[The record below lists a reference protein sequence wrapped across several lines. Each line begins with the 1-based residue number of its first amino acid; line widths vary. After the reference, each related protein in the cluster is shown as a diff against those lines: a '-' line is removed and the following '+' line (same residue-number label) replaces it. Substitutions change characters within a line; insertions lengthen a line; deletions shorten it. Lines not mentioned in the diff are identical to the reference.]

1 MVSEYDPIEP
11 TTLPPVVQP
20 AGRYDNSAGLVWQYR
35 STRLVRRYAPD
46 RSVTPPMWHVHL
58 RSVSST
64 NDYAQEL
71 LSERSPV
78 LVSAEHQWRGRGRLG
93 RSWVGDYGKNVYCSL
108 GLRHSAPPTPQQLT
122 ALQALGCIAAYT
134 VVQHYVQPHHR
145 CLLKYPNDVLAH
157 CPDGRWRKLAGV
169 LVEHTFS
176 GTRCLASVIGIGIN
190 VEQSS
195 FPPELQDRATSL
207 ALLGIHCSAERV
219 LEQLKQQ
226 LQALLAVPAAQLIE
240 RWRQMLQLEGRLLS
254 IVGREGTWRAIAL
267 HEDGRLE
274 VAQNGIHLFVTDGDS
289 IRYAEL

>member
-1 MVSEYDPIEP
+1 MW
-11 TTLPPVVQP
+11 QH
-20 AGRYDNSAGLVWQYR
+20 RSAR
-35 STRLVRRYAPD
+35 FVRRYAPD
-46 RSVTPPMWHVHL
+46 RSVAPSMWHVHL

-64 NDYAQEL
+64 NDYAQAL

-122 ALQALGCIAAYT
+122 ALQALGCIAAYSA
-134 VVQHYVQPHHR
+134 VQHYAQPHHR
-145 CLLKYPNDVLAH
+145 FLLKYPNDVLAH
-157 CPDGRWRKLAGV
+157 CSDGRWRKLAGV

-176 GTRCLASVIGIGIN
+176 GSQCQASVIGIGIN

-207 ALLGIHCSAERV
+207 ALLGIHCSAEQV

-226 LQALLAVPAAQLIE
+226 LQALLTVPAGQLIE
-240 RWRQMLQLEGRLLS
+240 RWRQLLQIEGRLLS

-267 HEDGRLE
+267 HADGRLE
-274 VAQNGIHLFVTDGDS
+274 VMQNGVRLFVTDGDS